1 MRIRHKRSVFIHGGL
16 EITRVGKKDF
26 QFSISCCF
34 CGDQNHIKSKDY
46 KDHRKVNTIMEWAVG
61 ELDY

>member
-1 MRIRHKRSVFIHGGL
+1 MV